1 LAKSLFAANPLNR
14 EARKDRE
21 EAYLN
26 LAFFA
31 MNFDGNAKTYQF

>member
-1 LAKSLFAANPLNR
+1 LFAANPLNR

-31 MNFDGNAKTYQF
+31 MNFDDSMKTFQF